1 MSNRKQTQFEIEQQ
15 AIIDDLEA
23 QLAAI
28 HDPVV
33 SLSDAFKMALSK
45 YKCRY
50 STARFISALVI
61 AYPKY
66 VTHEALVYHCSA
78 SLTPESS
85 ADMKKLTAVYAY
97 QARAVLK
104 AALGSDAG
112 KLIQSFRPH
121 GYYLSELEPL
131 DNIIANGKL

>member
-1 MSNRKQTQFEIEQQ
+1 MSNRKQTQLETEQQ

-33 SLSDAFKMALSK
+33 SLSDAFKMALSEH
-45 YKCRY
+45 KCRY
-50 STARFISALVI
+50 STAKFISALVI

-66 VTHEALVYHCSA
+66 VTHEALIYHCST
-78 SLTPESS
+78 SLTPETSV
-85 ADMKKLTAVYAY
+85 DMKKLTAVYAY

-104 AALGSDAG
+104 AALGSGASE
-112 KLIQSFRPH
+112 LIKSFRPH
-121 GYYLSELEPL
+121 GYYLSQLEPL
-131 DNIIANGKL
+131 NHIIANGKL